1 VTAKNCVSFWQ
12 QSQKTRCL
20 SPSVILTTCS
30 MASATSGASIALTI
44 GQTVLGSGGVSF
56 HITGRKS
63 YGRAGSLEEAE
74 AAFRA
79 EYEKWQRETGKPT

>member
-1 VTAKNCVSFWQ
+1 MQFVLRRANVSRKGGTWRT
-12 QSQKTRCL
+12 KT
-20 SPSVILTTCS
+20 TTCT

-74 AAFRA
+74 AEFRA
-79 EYEKWQRETGKPT
+79 EYEKWRRETGKPT